1 MFTKGFPI
9 PNAFWPRTYNFL
21 SSGSM
26 DTTST
31 RCRRRE
37 MLAGAVLPALVCL
50 GCDVPLIWQCTLWSK
65 EV

>member
-9 PNAFWPRTYNFL
+9 PNAFSPRTRNFV

-31 RCRRRE
+31 CSRRRE

-50 GCDVPLIWQCTLWSK
+50 DCEVMPL
-65 EV
+65 